1 MSTFRAVIGLLQPKV
16 AKFQDTLLSRGYCW
30 QSRHLLKNSSFSL
43 STSRVLYS
51 ESKNMENLCGYSTK
65 HNRVSKQMIVTSVHT
80 CKIDFAVLVRISFF
94 VNDLDTSIS
103 LLSKGSPFGNPGFF
117 DLGLDCCLKGLLQ
130 SHNLFILVIGWGG
143 DLQPNLEQ
151 V

>member
-1 MSTFRAVIGLLQPKV
+1 MWNIYADSQQNIIEADDSDI
-16 AKFQDTLLSRGYCW
+16 S
-30 QSRHLLKNSSFSL
+30 
-43 STSRVLYS
+43 
-51 ESKNMENLCGYSTK
+51 
-65 HNRVSKQMIVTSVHT
+65 T

-103 LLSKGSPFGNPGFF
+103 LLSEGFPFGNPGLF

-130 SHNLFILVIGWGG
+130 SHYLFILVIGWSS
-143 DLQPNLEQ
+143 DLQPNLEM